1 MKQMILISLIIAGI
15 FFVGCDNPDWYCCH
29 DHYYYY
35 EEDYTPPPVPS
46 GVYSITGDRCVR
58 LYWNPI
64 TCCDLAGYRI
74 WRGYSETGYY
84 YLIAETQSASF
95 TDWDVTNGCT
105 YYYAVSS
112 YDVWGNESDISSE
125 LVFDTPRPE
134 GFGERVYIVESYPDD
149 AGYDFSCY
157 CVVPYDDEYADV
169 IFGYNEVTGSYYM
182 EATGT
187 DTDLLIYGPTSSIT
201 DVDYA
206 PETGWLSGGSV
217 ELYEGYSY
225 LVWTWD
231 NHFAQVRITCLCGDY
246 IRFDWAYQTDEGN
259 PELRVGNDGNRF
271 RVDGKNAIR
280 IEHSIKITSINE
292 HK

>member
-1 MKQMILISLIIAGI
+1 
-15 FFVGCDNPDWYCCH
+15 
-29 DHYYYY
+29 
-35 EEDYTPPPVPS
+35 
-46 GVYSITGDRCVR
+46 
-58 LYWNPI
+58 
-64 TCCDLAGYRI
+64 
-74 WRGYSETGYY
+74 
-84 YLIAETQSASF
+84 
-95 TDWDVTNGCT
+95 
-105 YYYAVSS
+105 
-112 YDVWGNESDISSE
+112 
-125 LVFDTPRPE
+125 
-134 GFGERVYIVESYPDD
+134 
-149 AGYDFSCY
+149 
-157 CVVPYDDEYADV
+157 
-169 IFGYNEVTGSYYM
+169 M

-246 IRFDWAYQTDEGN
+246 IRFDWSYQTDEGN